1 MPWLPSVP
9 SALRLRLTNFSDDCS
24 PYGRAVFYCAFF
36 LRWECGLEGGRKW
49 ERKELTTERVFDKIN
64 TETGFDIVENERMEE

>member
-1 MPWLPSVP
+1 MMTALPM
-9 SALRLRLTNFSDDCS
+9 
-24 PYGRAVFYCAFF
+24 GEQFF
-36 LRWECGLEGGRKW
+36 IVRFLLRWKCGLEGGRKG